1 MAQQG
6 TSSTTAPV
14 GTGLDLAAFNAMSEG
29 IVVQSSDGSIL
40 QSNPAASHIL
50 GLTPDEL
57 TGRTSLDPRWRAV
70 HEDGS
75 PFPGDTHPAMVA
87 LATRQPQRGVVM
99 GVHTPEGELH
109 WLLVNVD
116 PIPGAVDEQDPSVIV
131 SFTDITEQMLLKAA
145 LAETE
150 ERYRLIAE
158 NSADVILRVIDGRVA
173 WVSPSLT
180 AVVGW
185 DPETWIGRPPT
196 DFINPDDF
204 AALEL
209 DMPALEAGLTV
220 RTRARILDPTD
231 SYHWVEGTARRYS
244 SGPQGE
250 VSILIAFRDIDAEL
264 AAAELEHR
272 ASHDTLTGLLNRDE
286 ATERLTEILD
296 SPGTHPVAVAFCDV
310 DDFKAINDTYGHLAG
325 DAVLQSLADSI
336 RAHVRDVDHVARFG
350 GDEIL
355 VVLDGVRDLTDAE
368 RIADSVRRRVQ
379 APIRY
384 GHDLLDV
391 TMSIG
396 VTLVSPGEPIEAL
409 LDRVDLAMYKAK
421 RDGKN
426 RVRAVPAPSV
436 LLG

>member
-1 MAQQG
+1 MG
-6 TSSTTAPV
+6 SETSIS
-14 GTGLDLAAFNAMSEG
+14 
-29 IVVQSSDGSIL
+29 
-40 QSNPAASHIL
+40 
-50 GLTPDEL
+50 
-57 TGRTSLDPRWRAV
+57 
-70 HEDGS
+70 
-75 PFPGDTHPAMVA
+75 
-87 LATRQPQRGVVM
+87 
-99 GVHTPEGELH
+99 
-109 WLLVNVD
+109 
-116 PIPGAVDEQDPSVIV
+116 
-131 SFTDITEQMLLKAA
+131 
-145 LAETE
+145 
-150 ERYRLIAE
+150 
-158 NSADVILRVIDGRVA
+158 
-173 WVSPSLT
+173 
-180 AVVGW
+180 
-185 DPETWIGRPPT
+185 RPPT

-310 DDFKAINDTYGHLAG
+310 DDFKVINDTYGHLAG

-336 RAHVRDVDHVARFG
+336 RARVRDVDHVARFG

-396 VTLVSPGEPIEAL
+396 VTLVTRSPSRPCSTESTSRCTRPSATARTGCAPCRRRRCSSADQRDGAGTDSDVGCEGEPSH
-409 LDRVDLAMYKAK
+409 
-421 RDGKN
+421 
-426 RVRAVPAPSV
+426 PTC
-436 LLG
+436 